1 MKYIPSSTILI
12 ATISGIIL
20 AFLLPFL
27 VKDSEPKYVNT
38 PTNDTICLE
47 DSFSAKD
54 FVLELHLQGIK
65 YPDVVLRQACWETGF
80 FTSKIWREKNNP
92 FGLYHT
98 IDSIHG
104 EYILFNDWRSAI
116 TYYKEW
122 QDKRYKGGD
131 YYDFLIKVG
140 YAQDSNYV
148 HSVKGIDLSNLKNI
162 K

>member
-1 MKYIPSSTILI
+1 MIGFVLVV
-12 ATISGIIL
+12 
-20 AFLLPFL
+20 FLLCIHFSLSYLHPNDYNEE
-27 VKDSEPKYVNT
+27 VT
-38 PTNDTICLE
+38 PIADTICLE
-47 DSFSAKD
+47 DSFSVKD

-80 FTSKIWREKNNP
+80 FSSKIWREKNNP

-131 YYDFLIKVG
+131 YYEFLIKVG